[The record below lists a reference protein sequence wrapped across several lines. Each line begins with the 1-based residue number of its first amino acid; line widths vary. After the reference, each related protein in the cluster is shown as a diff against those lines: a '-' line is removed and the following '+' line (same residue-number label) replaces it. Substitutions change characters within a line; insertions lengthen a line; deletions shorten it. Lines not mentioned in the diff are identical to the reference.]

1 MPLSDHEQQILQ
13 EIERQLYEHD
23 PKFARGVAGASL
35 HVRAARNVRRGV
47 ALFALGFVVLV
58 AFFLHPIVLV
68 GVAAFLLM
76 LSGSI
81 VAYHNARRSGVDRL
95 KLFREDGR
103 VGHLA
108 AQIQR
113 RIRGLRKPDDS

>member
-1 MPLSDHEQQILQ
+1 
-13 EIERQLYEHD
+13 
-23 PKFARGVAGASL
+23 
-35 HVRAARNVRRGV
+35 
-47 ALFALGFVVLV
+47 
-58 AFFLHPIVLV
+58 
-68 GVAAFLLM
+68 M